1 MNLSQMISQI
11 CKESKRI
18 EIRLVS
24 ICGHFKEM
32 FPQKAVRKRES
43 RKRGESPRR
52 VYVLIEGF
60 CCDGDDGFRS
70 I

>member
-1 MNLSQMISQI
+1 MNLSRMISQI

-32 FPQKAVRKRES
+32 FPQKAVRKRGKQKAGRES
-43 RKRGESPRR
+43 TARPCSDSGI
-52 VYVLIEGF
+52 LL
-60 CCDGDDGFRS
+60 
-70 I
+70 